1 VTVVLR
7 DLLWLVGVSL
17 VPGVELR
24 GSIPL
29 GVGLGLHPVLVF
41 GITVAANCALVPPW
55 FLALDL
61 FYDRVLSR
69 WSWFR
74 RLMVERVR
82 ARGGGLV
89 QRYGLLGLALF
100 VGVPLPGTGAYS
112 GALLAWLL
120 GLERRGATLAIAAG
134 VLLAGVAV
142 TLVATGVLAAVRSL
156 LY

>member
-1 VTVVLR
+1 MILR
-7 DLLWLVGVSL
+7 HLLWLVGVSL

-29 GVGLGLHPVLVF
+29 GVGLGLHPLLVF
-41 GITVAANCALVPPW
+41 GITVAANCALIPPW
-55 FLALDL
+55 FLTLDL

-82 ARGGGLV
+82 LRGGGLV
-89 QRYGLLGLALF
+89 HRYGLVGLALF

-112 GALLAWLL
+112 GVALAWLL
-120 GLERRGATLAIAAG
+120 GVERRGATLAIVAG
-134 VLLAGVAV
+134 VLLAGAAV
-142 TLVATGVLAAVRSL
+142 TLAATGILVAIRSL
-156 LY
+156 LL